1 MFFPLKKEQE
11 KFYTE
16 TPSSDTIDLKKRKIF
31 FLSLSLTL
39 YPLAILERKEHEVPG
54 EKGESLINRKSSKS
68 SNFSDFLSFILGEKI
83 SDDEA
88 KNLLMSIKNIRKK
101 LANEYEY
108 RILNSIP
115 LENFLYFASGLP
127 RAIFDFGFRLPK
139 KLRKIFFFSLKI
151 PLFFSFYSDEKV
163 FGKIGYSGPFVGK
176 AKFPRYQD
184 PKIQPSYFKKDGSF
198 SFSFDVCII
207 GSGAGG
213 SIAALLLSQ
222 KSSVC
227 IIERGK
233 LIKPYEFTEKED
245 EMIPKLYRIGIDK
258 DLSIISLSGNC
269 VGGSTVHNTALFVR
283 LPEKILQYWFERGF
297 PIKDLPVFSERIFS
311 ICEATKIE
319 EKDLNQ
325 NARVCAEGM
334 KKLGISFF
342 LPYHGRRD
350 CLKVGFCELGCY
362 WNRKFSALLNILPKA
377 TKNGAVIF
385 PESKVIYLDSDG
397 KKVKAVFVK
406 HKGEIF
412 KVKAKKFIL
421 SAGALSSPLTVKNSF
436 GIEPEGLCLHP
447 SSYVLG
453 VFDSDISGWLG
464 IPITLISDEFLKED
478 GGFILLPYFMH
489 PATFSLAVGGF
500 GSEHSD
506 IMKKYKNIACVSFIV
521 HDESSGKVIGE
532 GPISFKYSFSKRTFD
547 DVKNAILKSS
557 EILFEA
563 GAKEVILPHIFSIK
577 RAKGL
582 SEVKRFVENIS
593 PYDIPFI
600 SVHPQA
606 TLSWVKYLDEE
617 GRLKGF
623 ENLWVA
629 DASAFPSSCGVPP
642 QVSVMSISSF
652 VSDRI
657 LETL

>member
-1 MFFPLKKEQE
+1 VSISFEEEKEKLYAKTLQ
-11 KFYTE
+11 
-16 TPSSDTIDLKKRKIF
+16 SDTIDLKKRKIF
-31 FLSLSLTL
+31 FLSLSLTF
-39 YPLAILERKEHEVPG
+39 YPLAILERKELLVLA
-54 EKGESLINRKSSKS
+54 EKGKSHNPKSFRS
-68 SNFSDFLSFILGEKI
+68 SNFSDFLSFILGENI
-83 SDDEA
+83 TDEEA
-88 KNLLMSIKNIRKK
+88 KNFLMSIRELRKK
-101 LANEYEY
+101 LAYEY
-108 RILNSIP
+108 KLLNSLP
-115 LENFLYFASGLP
+115 LENFLYFVSGLP
-127 RAIFDFGFRLPK
+127 RSIFDFGFRLPK
-139 KLRKIFFFSLKI
+139 KLRKIFFFSVKI
-151 PLFFSFYSDEKV
+151 PLFFSFYSDEKS
-163 FGKIGYSGPFVGK
+163 FGKLGYSGPFVGK

-184 PKIQPSYFKKDGSF
+184 PKIQPSYFKKDS
-198 SFSFDVCII
+198 SYSFDVCII

-213 SIAALLLSQ
+213 SISALLLSQ
-222 KSSVC
+222 KASVC

-233 LIKPYEFTEKED
+233 LVKPYEFTEKED
-245 EMIPKLYRIGIDK
+245 EMIPKLYKIGIDK

-269 VGGSTVHNTALFVR
+269 VGGSTVHNTALFVQ
-283 LPEKILQYWFERGF
+283 LPEKILSYWLSQGF
-297 PIKDLPVFSERIFS
+297 PIKNFLVFSDHIFS

-342 LPYHGRRD
+342 LPYHSRRD

-397 KKVKAVFVK
+397 KKVKEVFVK
-406 HKGEIF
+406 HKGGVF
-412 KVKAKKFIL
+412 KIKAKKFIL
-421 SAGALSSPLTVKNSF
+421 SAGALSSPLIVKNSL
-436 GIEPEGLCLHP
+436 GVDPEGLCLHP

-453 VFDSDISGWLG
+453 IFDSDISGWLG
-464 IPITLISDEFLKED
+464 IPITLISDEFLRED

-489 PATFSLAVGGF
+489 PATFSLAIGGF
-500 GSEHSD
+500 GSEHSEV
-506 IMKKYKNIACVSFIV
+506 MRKYKNIACISFIV
-521 HDESSGKVIGE
+521 HDESSGKIIGE
-532 GPISFKYSFSKRTFD
+532 GPISFKYSFSKKTFD

-563 GAKEVILPHIFSIK
+563 GAKEVILPYIFSVK
-577 RAKGL
+577 KAKNL
-582 SEVKRFVENIS
+582 SDVKSFVEKIS
-593 PYDIPFI
+593 PYDVPFI

-606 TLSWVKYLDEE
+606 TLSWGKYLDEE

-642 QVSVMSISSF
+642 QVSVMSISYF
-652 VSDRI
+652 VSERI
-657 LETL
+657 LEKL

>member
-1 MFFPLKKEQE
+1 VYSDKENRSADEQNFLDYRQE
-11 KFYTE
+11 V
-16 TPSSDTIDLKKRKIF
+16 DLKKRKIF
-31 FLSLSLTL
+31 SLSFLFLPLSALT
-39 YPLAILERKEHEVPG
+39 ISEKRKNLLVD
-54 EKGESLINRKSSKS
+54 EKEKFRDHKSSNS
-68 SNFSDFLSFILGEKI
+68 SNFSDFLSFILGENI
-83 SDDEA
+83 SDEEA
-88 KNLLMSIKNIRKK
+88 KNLLISIKELRKK
-101 LANEYEY
+101 IAYEY
-108 RILNSIP
+108 KLLNSLP
-115 LENFLYFASGLP
+115 LENFLYFVSGLP

-139 KLRKIFFFSLKI
+139 KLRKIFFFSVKI
-151 PLFFSFYSDEKV
+151 PLFFSFYSDEKS
-163 FGKIGYSGPFVGK
+163 FGKLGYSGPFVGK
-176 AKFPRYQD
+176 ARFPRYQD
-184 PKIQPSYFKKDGSF
+184 PKIQPSYFKKDS
-198 SFSFDVCII
+198 SYSFDVCII

-222 KSSVC
+222 KASVC

-233 LIKPYEFTEKED
+233 LVKPYEFNEKED
-245 EMIPKLYRIGIDK
+245 EMIPKLYKIGIDK

-269 VGGSTVHNTALFVR
+269 VGGSTVHNTALFIQ
-283 LPEKILQYWFERGF
+283 LPEKILSYWLSQGF
-297 PIKDLPVFSERIFS
+297 PIKNFPVFSDHIFS

-342 LPYHGRRD
+342 LPYHSRRD

-397 KKVKAVFVK
+397 KKVKEVFVK
-406 HKGEIF
+406 HKGEVF
-412 KVKAKKFIL
+412 KIKAKKFIL
-421 SAGALSSPLTVKNSF
+421 SAGALSSPLIVKNSL
-436 GIEPEGLCLHP
+436 GVDPEGLCLHP

-453 VFDSDISGWLG
+453 IFDSDISGWLG
-464 IPITLISDEFLKED
+464 IPITLISDEFLRED

-489 PATFSLAVGGF
+489 PATFSLAIGGF
-500 GSEHSD
+500 GSEHSEV
-506 IMKKYKNIACVSFIV
+506 MRKYKNIACISFIV
-521 HDESSGKVIGE
+521 HDESSGKIIGE
-532 GPISFKYSFSKRTFD
+532 GPIIFKYSFSKKTFD

-563 GAKEVILPHIFSIK
+563 GAKEVILPYIFSVK
-577 RAKGL
+577 KAKNL
-582 SEVKRFVENIS
+582 SDVKSFVEKIS
-593 PYDIPFI
+593 PYDVPFI

-606 TLSWVKYLDEE
+606 TLSWGKYLDEE
-617 GRLKGF
+617 GKLKGF

-642 QVSVMSISSF
+642 QVSVMSISYF
-652 VSDRI
+652 VSERI
-657 LETL
+657 LEKL